1 MSEQKQALSS
11 SGVVVG
17 ENVSERIQKVMRKM
31 VEQDDARLLEERK
44 AAERADYD
52 ERPEVWC
59 FVKTMTAP
67 NGKIWYSAETTSP
80 IPGIGAHVKTDR
92 YESSARLA
100 LAELRFKIAK
110 LWAAKP
116 LAVFEECRQRAAK
129 LVFRQAIISASDT
142 AGAE

>member
-1 MSEQKQALSS
+1 VSEQKQALSS

-17 ENVSERIQKVMRKM
+17 DNVSERIQRVMRKM

-67 NGKIWYSAETTSP
+67 SGKLWYSAETTSP

-110 LWAAKP
+110 LWAKKP

-142 AGAE
+142 AGQE